1 MSEQN
6 IFVPIYSYNKS
17 LILNLFRLY
26 DVMEKLVFYFK
37 EYKKYW

>member
-6 IFVPIYSYNKS
+6 IFVPIYNNS

-26 DVMEKLVFYFK
+26 DVMEKLVFYCK